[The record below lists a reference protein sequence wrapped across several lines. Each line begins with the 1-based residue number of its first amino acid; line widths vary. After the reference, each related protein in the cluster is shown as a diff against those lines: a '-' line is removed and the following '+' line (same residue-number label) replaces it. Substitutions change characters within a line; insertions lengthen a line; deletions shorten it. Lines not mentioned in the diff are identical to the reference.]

1 MSEPTP
7 APVEPKPTEPTPQ
20 GGELSPEAKGL
31 LRDLQAQRESNKA
44 LKDQLDAITKANE
57 EAEKKRLEEQNEF
70 QQLYEAEKAKVAE
83 YEPVVENYN
92 TYMTAKKTALLEQLG
107 DDADD
112 FSGLDVPALEKVVAK
127 LSTMNPPKEPGKP
140 GMSPSGE
147 FGGFESLDELAKA
160 AARGVPGAR
169 DNYNRIRGGG

>member
-57 EAEKKRLEEQNEF
+57 EAETARLAEQNEF
-70 QQLYEAEKAKVAE
+70 KTLYETEKAKVAE
-83 YEPVVENYN
+83 YEPVVETYN
-92 TYMTAKKTALLEQLG
+92 TYMSAKKTALLEQLG

-127 LSTMNPPKEPGKP
+127 ITKLSNAPSEPGKP

-147 FGGFESLDELAKA
+147 FGGFKTMDELASA
-160 AARGVPGAR
+160 VSRGVPGAR
-169 DNYNRIRGGG
+169 ESWDRIRGA

>member
-7 APVEPKPTEPTPQ
+7 APVEPKPTDNQ
-20 GGELSPEAKGL
+20 GELSPEAKGL
-31 LRDLQAQRESNKA
+31 LRDLQLQRESNKA
-44 LKDQLDAITKANE
+44 LKEQLDAIKKANE
-57 EAEKKRLEEQNEF
+57 EAETERLTEQKKF
-70 QQLYEAEKAKVAE
+70 QELYEAEKAKVAE
-83 YEPVVENYN
+83 YEPVVNQHKE
-92 TYMTAKKTALLEQLG
+92 YMSAKKSALLEKLG

-147 FGGFESLDELAKA
+147 FGGFKSLDDLAKA

-169 DNYNRIRGGG
+169 DDYNRIRGGG

>member
-1 MSEPTP
+1 MP
-7 APVEPKPTEPTPQ
+7 
-20 GGELSPEAKGL
+20 
-31 LRDLQAQRESNKA
+31 LRKQTRK
-44 LKDQLDAITKANE
+44 LKQQ
-57 EAEKKRLEEQNEF
+57 RLEEQNEF
-70 QQLYEAEKAKVAE
+70 QTLYETEKAKVAE

-127 LSTMNPPKEPGKP
+127 ITKLSNAPSEPGKP

-147 FGGFESLDELAKA
+147 FGGFKTMDELASA
-160 AARGVPGAR
+160 VSRGVPGAR
-169 DNYNRIRGGG
+169 ESWDRIRGA